1 MTGTDEAAGP
11 REAGSSGADAASAAG
26 VSPEPTPAMT
36 IPLGIASHFQRP
48 AGERSAVL
56 LLDADGHGAPEAAV
70 ELATA
75 LARSGHRIVLCDL
88 SLSAPALHRVLGVP
102 NDEGMTDLFV
112 FGASLRRVTT
122 AVRDGA
128 LFFAPAGVGV
138 PDPERIAAHPRWD
151 RLLAGAAD
159 AHATLLLFAPA
170 DLPGVGRIASRVGYA
185 AVLGGAS
192 EAEDAVARL
201 PADCALLDRIPTR
214 AADEEPVEAEAEA
227 VEAEPDGVDAE
238 AEEVEEEAAVEEE
251 FDPVAAAVEAAGGDL
266 AGFSPFDDEPPEAP
280 AGSAPQSGAGAVAVT
295 EPPTGDEVELAAP
308 EEVPATP
315 SPASSAVTTAAD
327 PTPVPPRS
335 SDPSASE
342 PAPPEAAAPKSDA
355 VASPADAEAGPDA
368 RSDEAGERPAWTNRL
383 GLTAVVALLVALLLA
398 LIWLATVF
406 LAPDA
411 DAGAAGAAEEPLA
424 EAPTVANGAIPAV
437 PEGGE
442 VIPLGF
448 TVAIEAHED
457 LATARERLARLTRA
471 EDDMPFLITPYLL
484 DGVVYYRV
492 MAGPY
497 ADSAEAVVVRD
508 ILYQDGRKPTVGEW
522 DVRPTA
528 FGFLLDELDSEEAAR
543 VRAAELMDAGI
554 PTYPVA
560 IAPDGATRLYA
571 GAFELREQGPV
582 LEGPLANAGLDPAL
596 VRISGWVAER

>member
-1 MTGTDEAAGP
+1 M
-11 REAGSSGADAASAAG
+11 
-26 VSPEPTPAMT
+26 
-36 IPLGIASHFQRP
+36 
-48 AGERSAVL
+48 
-56 LLDADGHGAPEAAV
+56 
-70 ELATA
+70 
-75 LARSGHRIVLCDL
+75 
-88 SLSAPALHRVLGVP
+88 
-102 NDEGMTDLFV
+102 
-112 FGASLRRVTT
+112 
-122 AVRDGA
+122 
-128 LFFAPAGVGV
+128 GV
-138 PDPERIAAHPRWD
+138 PDPERSAAHPRWD

-159 AHATLLLFAPA
+159 AQATLLLFAPA

-214 AADEEPVEAEAEA
+214 VADEEHVEAEAEA
-227 VEAEPDGVDAE
+227 VEEN
-238 AEEVEEEAAVEEE
+238 

-266 AGFSPFDDEPPEAP
+266 AGFSPFDDEPPGEPDGLAAP
-280 AGSAPQSGAGAVAVT
+280 SGAGAVAVT
-295 EPPTGDEVELAAP
+295 EPPTGDEMELAAP

-315 SPASSAVTTAAD
+315 SPESSAATAAAD

-335 SDPSASE
+335 DASPSE
-342 PAPPEAAAPKSDA
+342 PAQPEVAAPKSHADA
-355 VASPADAEAGPDA
+355 PPADAEAGRDA
-368 RSDEAGERPAWTNRL
+368 RSEEAGGRPGWINRI
-383 GLTAVVALLVALLLA
+383 GLTAVVAVLVALLLA
-398 LIWLATVF
+398 LIWLATIF
-406 LAPDA
+406 LGPDA
-411 DAGAAGAAEEPLA
+411 DAGAVDAPEEPPA
-424 EAPTVANGAIPAV
+424 EAPAVANGAIPAV

-582 LEGPLANAGLDPAL
+582 LEGPLTNAGLDPAL